1 MKCESIWERASS
13 KRADLLSQIPDCT
26 LIQCLS
32 DPLTQ
37 SWVSTDST
45 LTLSLIKTGDGS
57 GTLST
62 DPHQYTIQNE
72 GGTHGHPTLNNAH
85 QSGGGGSGE
94 GVNEGGAVGYL
105 AGVAMANKHSR
116 SQEGRG

>member
-1 MKCESIWERASS
+1 MGSEVTDE
-13 KRADLLSQIPDCT
+13 LPPQIPQST
-26 LIQCLS
+26 YVECLS

-62 DPHQYTIQNE
+62 DPHQYKTIQNE
-72 GGTHGHPTLNNAH
+72 GGTRGHPTLNNAH

-94 GVNEGGAVGYL
+94 GVNEGGAVGCL
-105 AGVAMANKHSR
+105 AGVVVAEKHTR
-116 SQEGRG
+116 PQEGKG

>member
-1 MKCESIWERASS
+1 ME
-13 KRADLLSQIPDCT
+13 
-26 LIQCLS
+26 CLS

-62 DPHQYTIQNE
+62 DPHQYTIQTE
-72 GGTHGHPTLNNAH
+72 GGTHGHPSLNNAH
-85 QSGGGGSGE
+85 QVGGGCSGE
-94 GVNEGGAVGYL
+94 GVNDGGAVG
-105 AGVAMANKHSR
+105 GFCWVTVANKQSFSHER
-116 SQEGRG
+116 CC